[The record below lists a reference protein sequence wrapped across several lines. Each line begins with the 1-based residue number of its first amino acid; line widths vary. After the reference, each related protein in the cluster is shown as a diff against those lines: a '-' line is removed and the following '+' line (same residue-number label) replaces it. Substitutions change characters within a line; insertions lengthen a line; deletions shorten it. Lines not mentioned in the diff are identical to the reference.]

1 MKERAMRM
9 RMITAS
15 LMFLLTGGVV
25 LAQTGARPARPVP
38 AAVPVVGLSQR
49 AQLELGEDDD
59 ENEDR
64 ATRARNPIRSGAAR
78 SGPARSG
85 AAGPSAS
92 TNLATETYKDE
103 LDRAI
108 QEHFDEKKLPGL
120 TVLYARDGLLTY
132 KKSLGFADVGGGV
145 AMNEN
150 KIGRLNS
157 VSKWVGTILA
167 MKMQEQG
174 EINLNAKV
182 RDCLPDIP
190 EHHTYRIID
199 ALACRS
205 GVRHYGGAKSNKS
218 PTNDWG
224 EKDYSE
230 AADAIP
236 NFWHDPLAVPVGAY
250 HYSSFGYPI
259 ADACLEEASGKSLRQ
274 LLKDKIST
282 PNGLSSLKVEDL
294 EDNDPNRVKFYTVKN
309 GQNSEIAPPKKE
321 WTPSGGGMQA
331 TPKHLLQLGILLGDG
346 KIISKQNVKKMMT
359 RIELSDSY
367 CLGCNT
373 AVENGNHVM
382 AKSGSAEGS
391 NAYIW
396 LVPDRRMVMVVM
408 ANRDGAGVSEL
419 GKELRDIVLSTD
431 KAGGQKPDLVV
442 EDFARTGGPT
452 YKDGKWEIAVRFKV
466 VNDGGAGA
474 DQAFVNTVM
483 VGDDH
488 RWSGFT
494 DGLPP
499 KGSKTINAT
508 VKVSDPGKV
517 MAGRTIDLFA
527 YADAPLAAADTS
539 IPAYGRIK
547 ESNDN
552 NNKVKLEVKLPGG
565 LGIGLA
571 AEQREPSASGAGGV
585 GGGSGKKPPQRINP
599 ANPERT
605 PFRTEKPESADSES
619 DDDKPRVPQRIG
631 KAKRLP

>member
-1 MKERAMRM
+1 MRM
-9 RMITAS
+9 RMISAS
-15 LMFLLTGGVV
+15 LMFLLTGGVLV
-25 LAQTGARPARPVP
+25 AQTSARPARPAP
-38 AAVPVVGLSQR
+38 ASQPSVAVLGQR
-49 AQLELGEDDD
+49 LQVQLAEADD
-59 ENEDR
+59 EDEDR
-64 ATRARNPIRSGAAR
+64 PATRAGQNGLGRNGLGRNGLGRNGAAR
-78 SGPARSG
+78 NG

-103 LDRAI
+103 LDQAI

-132 KKSLGFADVGGGV
+132 KKSLGFADVAGGV
-145 AMNEN
+145 KMNEN

-224 EKDYSE
+224 EKDYAE
-230 AADAIP
+230 ATDVLP

-274 LLKDKIST
+274 LLVEKLST

-309 GQNSEIAPPKKE
+309 GQNSQIDPPKKE

-331 TPKHLLQLGILLGDG
+331 TPMHLLKLGILLGDG

-419 GKELRDIVLSTD
+419 GKELRDILLSTD
-431 KAGGQKPDLVV
+431 KAEGQKADLVV

-452 YKDGKWEIAVRFKV
+452 YKDGKWEIAVRYKV

-474 DQAFVNTVM
+474 DLAFINSVM
-483 VGDDH
+483 VGTDH

-527 YADAPLAAADTS
+527 YADAPIAGGDTS
-539 IPAYGRIK
+539 ISPNGRIS
-547 ESNDN
+547 ESAEV
-552 NNKVKLEVKLPGG
+552 NNKAKLEVKLPGG
-565 LGIGLA
+565 LDIGLTSD
-571 AEQREPSASGAGGV
+571 QPDEPSTSGVGGV
-585 GGGSGKKPPQRINP
+585 GGGNKPPKRVAPVKPQ
-599 ANPERT
+599 
-605 PFRTEKPESADSES
+605 RTETPSRGQS
-619 DDDKPRVPQRIG
+619 DDEDKPRVPKRIG